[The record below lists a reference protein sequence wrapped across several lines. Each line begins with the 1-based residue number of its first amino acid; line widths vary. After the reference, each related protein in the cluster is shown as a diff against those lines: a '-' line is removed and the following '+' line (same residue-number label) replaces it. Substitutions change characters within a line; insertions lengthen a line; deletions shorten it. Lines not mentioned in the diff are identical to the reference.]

1 MKYKLL
7 LLITLL
13 VTIFGCDDDKP
24 QAVLVLPT
32 DLKVEIILSEEN
44 EGIVNVIAT
53 AKNANFYTLIFQD
66 GENSAETVANN
77 GRASHTYSA
86 SGLYTVIARAH
97 ATTLEYTQREDT
109 IKINKT
115 PTTNEDGVPTKGYT
129 TPMTRAGYTLVWN
142 DEFDGNELD
151 PNNWN
156 FEIGTGN
163 SGWGNNELQYYLK
176 ENTKLKN
183 GYLTIEAKR
192 QAVESSLYT
201 SSRITT
207 QGKKSFKYGR
217 IDIRA
222 AMPKG
227 QGLWPALWMLGDN
240 IGTAGWPYCGE
251 IDIMEMVGGT
261 AAGKSD
267 RVTHGTLHWDN
278 NGSYASFG
286 GKTTTTKTN
295 LNEEFHVYSIEW
307 NQNSIKW
314 FLDDRHFH
322 TIEISPAAMS
332 EFHQTFF
339 FIMNVAVGGRWPGS
353 PDETTHFSQKMHV
366 DYVRVF
372 Q

>member
-1 MKYKLL
+1 MKHTLILL
-7 LLITLL
+7 NILL
-13 VTIFGCDDDKP
+13 TILWGCDDDKP
-24 QAVLVLPT
+24 QATLVLPT
-32 DLKVEIILSEEN
+32 DLKVEITLSDEN
-44 EGIVNVIAT
+44 EGQVNVKAT
-53 AKNANFYTLIFQD
+53 AKNVNYYTIIFQD
-66 GENSAETVANN
+66 GANTSEIVANT
-77 GRASHTYSA
+77 GEASHTYST
-86 SGLYTVIARAH
+86 SGLYTIVTRAH
-97 ATTLEYTQREDT
+97 ATSLDYTQREDT
-109 IKINKT
+109 IRIYKT
-115 PTTNEDGVPTKGYT
+115 PTKNADGVPLHGYNS
-129 TPMTRAGYTLVWN
+129 PLVREGYTLVWN
-142 DEFDGNELD
+142 DEFDGSGLD
-151 PNNWN
+151 LNNWN

-163 SGWGNNELQYYLK
+163 NGWGNNELQYYLK
-176 ENTKLKN
+176 ENTSVKN
-183 GYLTIEAKR
+183 GYLTIEAKQ

-201 SSRITT
+201 SSRLTT
-207 QGKKSFKYGR
+207 QGKKSFQYGR

-240 IGTAGWPYCGE
+240 FATAGWPDCGE

-307 NQNSIKW
+307 NENTIQW

-322 TIEISPAAMS
+322 TIEISSAAMS

-339 FIMNVAVGGRWPGS
+339 FIINVAVGGRWPGS
-353 PDETTHFSQKMHV
+353 PDETTRFPQQMHV